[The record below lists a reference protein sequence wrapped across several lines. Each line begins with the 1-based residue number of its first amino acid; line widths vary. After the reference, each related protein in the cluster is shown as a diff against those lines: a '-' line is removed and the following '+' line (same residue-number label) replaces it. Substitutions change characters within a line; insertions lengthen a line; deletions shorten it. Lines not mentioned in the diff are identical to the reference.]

1 MTIMLGTSERSAKP
15 GHGILATIFQLE
27 SSKIPQP
34 VTGSPSLRVALVG
47 NYAPQR
53 CGIATFTSDVVES
66 FSRFEP
72 GVAFDVHALADSGN
86 PVVHQGVYNEIE
98 REAVE
103 AYRCAAR
110 QMNEDRV
117 DAVWIQH
124 EFGIFGGDSGE
135 HILELVER
143 VAAPVAVTMHTVLSD
158 PSPKQADITL
168 HLVRKAS
175 ALMVMSQLG
184 RDLLINRYGADRRR
198 VHVIE
203 HGAPDRP
210 LRLSR
215 CSGAGAAARLMTFG
229 LLGPGKGLESAIA
242 ALPAIVAKHPATV
255 YRIVGM
261 AHPNQLRDHGEEY
274 RESLIALAEQLGVSD
289 HIEWD
294 NRFVSTEDLLQ
305 QLEACD
311 IYLTPYLNLQQSTS
325 GTLSF
330 AVALG
335 RAVISTPYIHA
346 RELLSETGGTLV
358 EPGDAAAIARAVNH
372 LLDSPDELEA
382 VQLKAYR
389 RGRKTTWSHF
399 AANAGAML
407 KSIATAPVEVA
418 ATQLR
423 AVPGLVAFDAM
434 CDDTGIA
441 QHSIGLVPDRR
452 HGYCLDDC
460 ARAMMLVNRVAW
472 RTASEE
478 LIRGTR
484 FASFVQHAWNPDLR
498 LFRNFMNFDR
508 TWCEDSGSF
517 DSNGRAIW
525 LLGDT
530 AAHSRVPQLRR
541 WAAHLFDEVGAIAL
555 DFNSPRSI
563 AFAALGAVGILRHDP
578 DNPTARAIAQT
589 TGETLQS
596 LLCSARRPD
605 WAWFEAVVSYD
616 NPRLPQTLIECGRVC
631 NQPAWIESGL
641 ETLRWILELQVGEG
655 GNFRPVGCESFGLA
669 GEVLPFDQQPVEAWA
684 AIDACVSARQI
695 DASREWPEHAAR
707 ALRWFHGANDRGVSL
722 VDPQLG
728 SCLDGVTRTGANG
741 NSGAESLLAYQLA
754 YYGYDAIGLEQGTAK
769 PDHGGNRSAHLA

>member
-1 MTIMLGTSERSAKP
+1 MTIMQGTHEGSAKP
-15 GHGILATIFQLE
+15 GPRTQATIFQLE
-27 SSKIPQP
+27 GSKIALPNA
-34 VTGSPSLRVALVG
+34 GLPSLRVALVG
-47 NYAPQR
+47 NYTPQR
-53 CGIATFTSDVVES
+53 CGIATFTSDLVES
-66 FSRFEP
+66 LSRFEP
-72 GVAFDVHALADSGN
+72 GVSFDVHALSDSRN
-86 PVVHQGVYNEIE
+86 PVEHQGVRHEIE
-98 REAVE
+98 RDTVE

-110 QMNEDRV
+110 LMNEDRV

-124 EFGIFGGDSGE
+124 EFGIFGGECGE
-135 HILELVER
+135 QILELIDR

-210 LRLSR
+210 LRPSR
-215 CSGAGAAARLMTFG
+215 CSGPGAVPRLMTFG

-242 ALPAIVAKHPATV
+242 ALPAIVEKHPATV

-274 RESLIALAEQLGVSD
+274 REGLMALAAQLGVSD

-294 NRFVSTEDLLQ
+294 NRFVSTEELLQ

-311 IYLTPYLNLQQSTS
+311 IYLTPYLNMQQSTS
-325 GTLSF
+325 GTLSY
-330 AVALG
+330 AVGLG
-335 RAVISTPYIHA
+335 RAVISTPYVHA
-346 RELLSETGGTLV
+346 RELLGETGGTLV
-358 EPGDAAAIARAVNH
+358 EPGDPAAIARAVNR

-382 VQLKAYR
+382 VQLKTYR

-399 AANAGAML
+399 AAKAGAML
-407 KSIATAPVEVA
+407 KAIVAAPVEVA

-423 AVPGLVAFDAM
+423 AVPGLVAFDAL

-441 QHSIGLVPDRR
+441 QHSVGLVPDRR

-472 RTASEE
+472 RTAGEE
-478 LIRGTR
+478 LIRGIR
-484 FASFVQHAWNPDLR
+484 FASFVQHAWNSDLR

-508 TWCEDSGSF
+508 TWCEESGSF

-530 AAHSRVPQLRR
+530 AARSRIPQLRR
-541 WAAHLFDEVGAIAL
+541 WAAQLFDEVGAIAL
-555 DFNSPRSI
+555 DFTTLRSS
-563 AFAALGAVGILRHDP
+563 AFAALGAVDILRHDP
-578 DNPTARAIAQT
+578 GNPTARAVAQT

-605 WAWFEAVVSYD
+605 WAWFEAIVSYD
-616 NPRLPQTLIECGRVC
+616 NPRLAQALIECGQVC
-631 NQPAWIESGL
+631 QQPAWIESGL
-641 ETLRWILELQVGEG
+641 ETLRWILELQVGAG
-655 GNFRPVGCESFGLA
+655 GYFRPVGCESFGRV
-669 GEVLPFDQQPVEAWA
+669 GEALPFDQQPLEAWA
-684 AIDACVSARQI
+684 AIDACLSAGRI
-695 DASREWPEHAAR
+695 DASREWSEHAER
-707 ALRWFHGANDRGVSL
+707 AMGWFHGANDRGIAL
-722 VDPQLG
+722 VDVPLG
-728 SCLDGVTRTGANG
+728 SCLDGVTRIGANG
-741 NSGAESLLAYQLA
+741 NCGAESLLAYQLA
-754 YYGYDAIGLEQGTAK
+754 YYGYDAIGLEEGTAR
-769 PDHGGNRSAHLA
+769 PDHGGTRSAHLA